1 MTHPVFDDDE
11 DDQPLDPAVLRLQ
24 QKMRR
29 LVMISGAIMMV
40 GLFAVFSV
48 IIYRVVKSD
57 GAPRWQGSVDI
68 QALVDDPLTDEIVDT
83 SLDGRNLAI
92 TMRTS
97 GGLKV
102 LIVDVDTLTVLRR
115 MTLVG
120 KAN

>member
-29 LVMISGAIMMV
+29 LVMISGAIMRV